1 MELHRR
7 KNVAAGFDA
16 VLVSTVS
23 RPFYKSGATLAAGD
37 IKVIKDGGSPVN
49 ITALPVEIDS
59 TGVYRF
65 SLTAAEMNAVT
76 ITVVCRDA
84 AGGEWDPLAVNI
96 L

>member
-37 IKVIKDGGSPVN
+37 IKVIKDGGSPV
-49 ITALPVEIDS
+49 IA
-59 TGVYRF
+59 
-65 SLTAAEMNAVT
+65 
-76 ITVVCRDA
+76 
-84 AGGEWDPLAVNI
+84 
-96 L
+96 